1 MGSVIPA
8 LDCERC
14 ACDSD
19 EEAVSDTIASA
30 ETYSDMFEDRSDS

>member
-14 ACDSD
+14 AGDSD
-19 EEAVSDTIASA
+19 EEAVSDTIPSS
-30 ETYSDMFEDRSDS
+30 ESYSDMCEDPSDS